1 MTKKL
6 ETLFNL
12 DSKENTLKESTEI
25 EGENDLK
32 EPIIPVIEPEIPQKT
47 LTNLAKIE
55 ESLTLVKGLEASD
68 TELNELAELAQES
81 YKDLM
86 SRHRQNEIDKQKAA
100 IAKLSKLNWDIS
112 SIDNLI

>member
-55 ESLTLVKGLEASD
+55 ESLTLVLEEIKNLECKKIVVIPKND
-68 TELNELAELAQES
+68 LNT
-81 YKDLM
+81 
-86 SRHRQNEIDKQKAA
+86 QKA
-100 IAKLSKLNWDIS
+100 IENFNCKIVLQ
-112 SIDNLI
+112 

>member
-32 EPIIPVIEPEIPQKT
+32 EPIIPVIEPEIP
-47 LTNLAKIE
+47 I
-55 ESLTLVKGLEASD
+55 
-68 TELNELAELAQES
+68 
-81 YKDLM
+81 
-86 SRHRQNEIDKQKAA
+86 IDPHHH
-100 IAKLSKLNWDIS
+100 LWDIRK
-112 SIDNLI
+112 IKKHARFLQKIYLWQL